1 VQTLTIALQ
10 TSEADRVRAQS
21 EARALGPAKNN
32 WAKLKGAIQ
41 TVRAERDAAV
51 RGQANAERERD
62 AALEMLRELRN
73 RLEQATRARLD
84 AERLAGDALL
94 AAAKRDAAEQ
104 MRDVG
109 MSPAKSLDEQ
119 MQPGSAPPAPTQLE
133 RGMENEPEER
143 QQEEEERQASMSP
156 IAGPAPNNNNHHGNI
171 ALSDAAILRR
181 GAAPEMASPPAAV
194 QPLSSPPALEER
206 TGRDGSQGKKQRSG
220 AQAPL
225 VMLTSYGD
233 QQGLKLRLTRKVE
246 ALGGA
251 VYVGKDFSDCVTHV
265 VSPAAAQPT
274 VKVSESCGFESALT
288 RTTDSGWSAVPKVVF
303 VRRMDQRIGGSGTLF
318 GRARLRHAQRVWRQA
333 V

>member
-73 RLEQATRARLD
+73 RLEEATRARLD

-94 AAAKRDAAEQ
+94 AAAKEEAAEQ

-109 MSPAKSLDEQ
+109 MSPAKSLDEEV
-119 MQPGSAPPAPTQLE
+119 QPGSAPPAPTQQE
-133 RGMENEPEER
+133 RGMEPDNEPEE
-143 QQEEEERQASMSP
+143 EEHEAYMSP
-156 IAGPAPNNNNHHGNI
+156 IAGPAPNNNHHGNI
-171 ALSDAAILRR
+171 ALSDVAILR
-181 GAAPEMASPPAAV
+181 GAAAPETASPPAV

-206 TGRDGSQGKKQRSG
+206 TGRDGSQGKNQRSG

-274 VKVSESCGFESALT
+274 VKVSESCGFGSALT
-288 RTTDSGWSAVPKVVF
+288 RITDSGGPVVPKMVF
-303 VRRMDQRIGGSGTLF
+303 VRRVDY
-318 GRARLRHAQRVWRQA
+318 
-333 V
+333 